1 MARRNRKKAV
11 RIVLDT
17 ILTVAIVFAMFI
29 QFTGEFLHEVIGCM
43 FFVALVTHLALSAKW
58 MKGTIRARRDGK
70 LHGRRRALGVMA
82 CLLAMATVALGVSS
96 VAISWVLSDAGF
108 VWPLGSYALW
118 ETIHAISA
126 YSLCALVVV
135 HLAMHWTF
143 FASAFKVPYDPSR
156 RQAIGTGVK
165 VVATVGAVALGV
177 AAAKEILPRQ
187 IAQASGTASNGESA
201 SESEQRFATVSD
213 AAYDGSGNSA
223 VGGSS
228 AASSSASIEQRKQ
241 EELVQDDVPAAV
253 PEEEAVSEAV
263 EESPVE
269 EVYYEEPE
277 YADDSV
283 YSDAYAT
290 DGSASDE
297 AAADLGTC
305 PLCRKA
311 CSLSNPRCDK
321 PYQAGLI

>member
-17 ILTVAIVFAMFI
+17 ILTVTIVFAMFI
-29 QFTGEFLHEVIGCM
+29 QFTGEFLHEVIGCV
-43 FFVALVTHLALSAKW
+43 FFAALVTHLALSAKW

-82 CLLAMATVALGVSS
+82 CLLAMAMVALGMSS
-96 VAISWVLSDAGF
+96 VAISWVLADAGF

-156 RQAIGTGVK
+156 RQAIGNGVK
-165 VVATVGAVALGV
+165 VVAAVGAVALGV

-187 IAQASGTASNGESA
+187 IAQASAETTGSNAPGDTQAFSAVSDSPYSGSEDSATSDLATASDS
-201 SESEQRFATVSD
+201 T
-213 AAYDGSGNSA
+213 
-223 VGGSS
+223 
-228 AASSSASIEQRKQ
+228 SIELRKQ
-241 EELVQDDVPAAV
+241 EEPLQDSASVTASG
-253 PEEEAVSEAV
+253 EEAASEMV
-263 EESPVE
+263 EEYPVEDAYYEKSTAE
-269 EVYYEEPE
+269 EVYYEQPE
-277 YADDSV
+277 YVDDG
-283 YSDAYAT
+283 AYAE
-290 DGSASDE
+290 AST
-297 AAADLGTC
+297 DLGTC

>member
-1 MARRNRKKAV
+1 M
-11 RIVLDT
+11 DT

-29 QFTGEFLHEVIGCM
+29 QFTGEFLHEVIGCV

-82 CLLAMATVALGVSS
+82 CLLAVATVALGVSS

-241 EELVQDDVPAAV
+241 EELVQDDVSAAV

-297 AAADLGTC
+297 VAADLGTC

>member
-1 MARRNRKKAV
+1 MACKNRKKAI

-17 ILTVAIVFAMFI
+17 ILTVTIVLAMFI
-29 QFTGEFLHEVIGCM
+29 QFTGEFLHEVIGCV
-43 FFVALVTHLALSAKW
+43 FFVALAMHLALSAKW
-58 MKGTIRARRDGK
+58 MKGTVRARREGK

-82 CLLAMATVALGVSS
+82 CLLAAAMVALGMSS

-143 FASAFKVPYDPSR
+143 FASAFKVPYDPTR

-187 IAQASGTASNGESA
+187 LAQASGAASNGEPA
-201 SESEQRFATVSD
+201 SEGERRFATVSD
-213 AAYDGSGNSA
+213 TAYDGSENSA
-223 VGGSS
+223 GGGSS
-228 AASSSASIEQRKQ
+228 AESNSASIERRKR
-241 EELVQDDVPAAV
+241 EELAQGDASAAAS
-253 PEEEAVSEAV
+253 EERAASAAV
-263 EESPVE
+263 EESTVE
-269 EVYYEEPE
+269 EVYYAEPE
-277 YADDSV
+277 YVGDGVYADADATDDSA
-283 YSDAYAT
+283 SGAAT
-290 DGSASDE
+290 
-297 AAADLGTC
+297 ADLGAC

-311 CSLSNPRCDK
+311 CSLNNPRCDK